1 MASSLMDIDTWYE
14 VSTVGTYYY
23 YEFETDKGPPGVM
36 GPFES
41 ESELLDDYKVM
52 RFEREGGI

>member
-1 MASSLMDIDTWYE
+1 MDIDTWYE